1 MEINGKYGTAI
12 VYNEY
17 VEQEAISQIIGLLSH
32 PASENAHVRIMSDVH
47 SGAGCVIGFTA
58 RLTSKIIPNLIGVD
72 IGCGVSSWKIGHE
85 HEIGHKFDKLDAFIR
100 KNVPSGK
107 TVREFSPDRDMIA
120 SILKEFGVYE
130 DAFYKSLKA
139 VSKRT
144 GQDYDYVHNSLG
156 TLGGGNHFIEIDKDS
171 DGFLWL
177 TIHSGSRNFG
187 LKIATHHQGVAK
199 ATIFEAFFEEE
210 KAKIIGK
217 YFGQKDK
224 HHLIEQELK
233 AVHSRAPKITSG
245 LEYLEGTNADAYIED
260 MKVAQLFAQVNRRM
274 MGRVIIEG
282 FHKLNPKELEFVES
296 VHNYINFED
305 GIVRKGAISA
315 HAGEKV
321 IIPLNMADGLIVGVG
336 RGNEEWN
343 CSAPHGAGRKMS
355 RAKAKATIDLKD
367 FQYVMQ
373 KAKVWSSCVGKDTL
387 DESPQAYKKADE
399 ILEAITPTVDVAV
412 RMFPVYN
419 FKASE

>member
-1 MEINGKYGTAI
+1 MELIGKYGSAI

-32 PASENAHVRIMSDVH
+32 PASENGHVRIMSDVH
-47 SGAGCVIGFTA
+47 AGAGCVIGYTA

-85 HEIGHKFDKLDAFIR
+85 HEVGHKFDKLDAHIR
-100 KNVPSGK
+100 KHVPSGK
-107 TVREFSPDRDMIA
+107 TIREFSPDRDKIA
-120 SILKEFGVYE
+120 AILSGLNTYE
-130 DAFYKSLKA
+130 DTFFKSLKA
-139 VSKRT
+139 VSLST
-144 GQDYDYVHNSLG
+144 HQDYEYVRNSLG
-156 TLGGGNHFIEIDKDS
+156 TLGGGNHFIEIDKD
-171 DGFLWL
+171 DEGCLWL

-187 LKIATHHQGVAK
+187 LKVATHHQGIAK
-199 ATIFEAFFEEE
+199 ATVFDAFFEEE

-217 YFGQKDK
+217 YKGQKDK
-224 HHLIEQELK
+224 HYLIEQELK
-233 AVHSRAPKITSG
+233 GVHSRAPKVTAG
-245 LEYLEGTNADAYIED
+245 LEYLEGDNAQSYVED
-260 MKVAQLFAQVNRRM
+260 MKVAQLFAQVNRRL
-274 MGRVIIEG
+274 MGREIIEG
-282 FHKLNPKELEFVES
+282 FYKLNPNKLEFVES

-321 IIPLNMADGLIVGVG
+321 IIPLNMADGLIVGTG
-336 RGNEEWN
+336 KGNEEWN
-343 CSAPHGAGRKMS
+343 NSAPHGAGRKMS

-367 FQYVMQ
+367 FQHVMQ
-373 KAKVWSSCVGKDTL
+373 RAKVWSSCVGKDTL
-387 DESPQAYKKADE
+387 DESPQAYKKAEE
-399 ILEAITPTVDVAV
+399 ILEAITPTVDVEV